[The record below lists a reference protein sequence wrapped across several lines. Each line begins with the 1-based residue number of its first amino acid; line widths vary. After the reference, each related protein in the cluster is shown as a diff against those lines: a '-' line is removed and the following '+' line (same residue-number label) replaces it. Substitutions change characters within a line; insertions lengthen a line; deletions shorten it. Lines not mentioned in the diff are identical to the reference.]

1 MKNFLAAT
9 IGALVFF
16 WLVVLA
22 GAIWGGVNRLA
33 EGSECFSSAERLA
46 VGAFFGG
53 ADFAFY
59 GGLPAAVIGA
69 VAGPLAVSIFSRR
82 RIVRH
87 PLEQHRSLLDL
98 FADSLLF
105 LVVVIEAATIA
116 CVTGFIAF
124 HMFYHTGE

>member
-22 GAIWGGVNRLA
+22 GEIWIWRIL
-33 EGSECFSSAERLA
+33 R
-46 VGAFFGG
+46 FG
-53 ADFAFY
+53 DFVFY
-59 GGLPAAVIGA
+59 GLLPAAVIGA

-82 RIVRH
+82 RIARH
-87 PLEQHRSLLDL
+87 PLEQPRPLLDL

-105 LVVVIEAATIA
+105 LAVVIEAAIIA
-116 CVTGFIAF
+116 CATGFIAF
-124 HMFYHTGE
+124 FMFYHTGE